1 MGRTHLR
8 LIAPYGCSPENLIL
22 CRQTDHALENTV
34 SVVNSVV
41 QTVYLWEWNGTG
53 LKGRKAG

>member
-1 MGRTHLR
+1 MGGTHLHLSAR
-8 LIAPYGCSPENLIL
+8 SGRSPENLFL
-22 CRQTDHALENTV
+22 CLQTEDALENTV
-34 SVVNSVV
+34 SVMNSVV